1 MWTENHGIPLFI
13 HLYSYRELT
22 KLINYK
28 RNHPK
33 LKLIVAHLFGLELFI
48 KDNYKDENLY
58 FDISTIQLISNQWLI
73 KAIDFVGSD
82 KILFA
87 TDTPYGVK
95 DNIQRNIDR
104 IKNLEISND
113 DKNMIL
119 GANMQKLLKLC

>member
-1 MWTENHGIPLFI
+1 M
-13 HLYSYRELT
+13 
-22 KLINYK
+22 
-28 RNHPK
+28 
-33 LKLIVAHLFGLELFI
+33 FI